1 MDAQNKEFL
10 MRAGGKVALSN
21 WSGLD
26 TRGSF
31 RQPRN
36 AHEIFSMYSRAT
48 GCSFED
54 AMNQAAETLLSKWKE
69 DCQAEA
75 NDS

>member
-1 MDAQNKEFL
+1 MQVQDKEVIK
-10 MRAGGKVALSN
+10 RAGGEVAMLN

-26 TRGSF
+26 KRGRF

-54 AMNQAAETLLSKWKE
+54 AMNQAAQTLLSKWKE
-69 DCQAEA
+69 DFQTEA